1 LFVDLIKNDGPNVFV
16 RQLARLVRSAYLIP
30 VMEQWLEET
39 ARCQEEFYQDH
50 RKKERGKGYGLLE
63 APRGALGHWVKIEGA
78 KIQKYQII
86 TPTAWNA
93 SPRDAS
99 GTRGPCEEAIV
110 GTEIKDLDNPI
121 EIDHIIRSFDPCLVC
136 TVHTI
141 NISK

>member
-1 LFVDLIKNDGPNVFV
+1 
-16 RQLARLVRSAYLIP
+16 
-30 VMEQWLEET
+30 
-39 ARCQEEFYQDH
+39 
-50 RKKERGKGYGLLE
+50 LE